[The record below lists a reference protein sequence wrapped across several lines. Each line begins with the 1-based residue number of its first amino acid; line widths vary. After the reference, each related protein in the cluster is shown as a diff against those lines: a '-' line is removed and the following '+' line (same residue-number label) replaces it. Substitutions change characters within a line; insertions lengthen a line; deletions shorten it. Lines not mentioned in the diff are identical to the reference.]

1 MDNMKKRNEMNKKIL
16 IHSGIVSVITL
27 ALYFLLRYQYPDAV
41 FGTVVGFMVF
51 SFFAYVANAIRWI
64 NVYGRTHP
72 YASAKDKT
80 WPHFAPD
87 APDANAIC
95 FNMFK
100 WLGSVSVFWSF
111 EAIPPLLKIIWAL
124 LKG

>member
-1 MDNMKKRNEMNKKIL
+1 MNHMSNRNKMNKRIL
-16 IHSGIVSVITL
+16 IRSGIVSVITFF
-27 ALYFLLRYQYPDAV
+27 LYFLLRYQYPDAV
-41 FGTVVGFMVF
+41 FSTVVGFMVF

-64 NVYGRTHP
+64 DVYGRTHP
-72 YASAKDKT
+72 HTSAKDKT

-100 WLGSVSVFWSF
+100 WLGSVSLFWSL
-111 EAIPPLLKIIWAL
+111 EAIPLLLKVFGAL
-124 LKG
+124 LRG